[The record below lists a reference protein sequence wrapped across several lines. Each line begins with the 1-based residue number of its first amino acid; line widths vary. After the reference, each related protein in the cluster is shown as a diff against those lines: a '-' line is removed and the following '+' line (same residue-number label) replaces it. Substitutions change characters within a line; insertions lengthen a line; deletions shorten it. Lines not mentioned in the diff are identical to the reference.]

1 MIKAIFKGLVYF
13 LGLCTL
19 IGLLSAAC
27 ADEDVDQAK
36 LVETDQGTV
45 MVIPEEPDSEVEFV
59 PAEPEEEMQKFTLV
73 DNELVQVNIVNI
85 YEDPMWNEVGFEMEI
100 INKTD
105 IMLMVSIDDVS
116 VNGVMNDPFWATEVA
131 PGKTAYS
138 NMGWYI
144 NGDTNKNVKSLED
157 LKNIEGTLKA
167 YDSNDII
174 DGVRTEDYVQL
185 IGE

>member
-1 MIKAIFKGLVYF
+1 MLKRLLKGVVYV
-13 LGLCTL
+13 LGTITL
-19 IGLLSAAC
+19 ISLLAAAC
-27 ADEDVDQAK
+27 SDEKVEQAK
-36 LVETDQGTV
+36 IVETEQGTV
-45 MVIPEEPDSEVEFV
+45 MIIPEEPDSEVEII

-144 NGDTNKNVKSLED
+144 NGDSNKNVKSLED

-167 YDSNDII
+167 YDSNDIF

>member
-1 MIKAIFKGLVYF
+1 
-13 LGLCTL
+13 
-19 IGLLSAAC
+19 
-27 ADEDVDQAK
+27 
-36 LVETDQGTV
+36 
-45 MVIPEEPDSEVEFV
+45 
-59 PAEPEEEMQKFTLV
+59 
-73 DNELVQVNIVNI
+73 
-85 YEDPMWNEVGFEMEI
+85 
-100 INKTD
+100 
-105 IMLMVSIDDVS
+105 MLMVSIDDVS